1 MNNPSNFICKICS
14 NNKDNKSFIARE
26 MMFGLRD
33 EFVYFQCSNCNCLQI
48 AEFPKDIS
56 KYYSND
62 NYYSFNFKEVEE
74 KKYQGLRGYFNSK
87 IVGSNVLNNSFG
99 SNLLKFLFPDKF
111 TNFLSKAIKGYDTCI
126 LDVGCG
132 NGYNFLYPLYESGFH
147 QITGCDPF
155 LDTDINYKNGLNIHK
170 SELADMQGEYDMI
183 CFNHSFEHI
192 SNPLETL
199 KRTFELLPK
208 GGCCI
213 IRIPTSSS
221 YAWKYYG
228 VNWFQLDAPRHY
240 FLHSIE
246 SIQYLVDQSNF
257 VLEDY
262 VFDSTHHQF
271 TISERYKRGKTINER
286 IYHSTW
292 GRLYNVFQK
301 IIYKIKTKRL
311 NKQNC
316 GDQAIFYL
324 RKK

>member
-1 MNNPSNFICKICS
+1 MNNSSNFICKICS
-14 NNKDNKSFIARE
+14 NDKDNKSFIARE

-56 KYYSND
+56 KYYLKN
-62 NYYSFNFKEVEE
+62 NYCSFKEVEE
-74 KKYQGLRGYFNSK
+74 KKYHGLGGYFNSK
-87 IVGSNVLNNSFG
+87 IVGSNVLNASFG
-99 SNLLKFLFPDKF
+99 SNLLRFLFPDKF
-111 TNFLSKAIKGYDTCI
+111 TNFLSKVIKDYNTSI

-132 NGYNFLYPLYESGFH
+132 NGNNFLYPLYEAGFH
-147 QITGCDPF
+147 NVSGCDLF
-155 LDTDINYKNGLNIHK
+155 INEDIKYKNGLNIYK
-170 SELADMQGEYDMI
+170 SELADMHGEYDMI

-192 SNPLETL
+192 STPLETL
-199 KRTFELLPK
+199 QKTFELLPK

-221 YAWKYYG
+221 YVWKYYG

-246 SIQYLVDQSNF
+246 SIQYLVDQTNF

-271 TISERYKRGKTINER
+271 TNSERYKRDITLREKVYR
-286 IYHSTW
+286 SAW
-292 GRLYNVFQK
+292 GRLHFVFQK
-301 IIYKIKTKRL
+301 IIYKIKTRRL

-316 GDQAIFYL
+316 GDQATFYL